1 MNSRQLFLSKV
12 AVLIRAGDGEL
23 FEDKA
28 VFALVEERNA
38 ARILIQLA
46 RNYDYTKSME
56 FAALV
61 EGRSDAYAKA
71 LERRFQEPV
80 SRAKKNTEFVE
91 AIKALDTSEQIFDL
105 LPKEGAIYVEEVRA
119 LLLRPNA

>member
-119 LLLRPNA
+119 LLRPNA